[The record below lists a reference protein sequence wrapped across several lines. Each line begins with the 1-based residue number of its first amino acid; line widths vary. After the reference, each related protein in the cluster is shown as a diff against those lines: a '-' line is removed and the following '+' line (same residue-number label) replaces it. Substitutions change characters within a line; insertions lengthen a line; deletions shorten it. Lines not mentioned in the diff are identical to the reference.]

1 MFKKSRGEKGHRS
14 SRVHGKSTDDGH
26 PRDAMPDE
34 DVELGCVTGHARFTL
49 PATILVP
56 VMVLICT
63 ATPLFVRPLA
73 ATPPPPVTIND
84 VFDPD
89 LADVKPAAVQGIK
102 DAAAKAKA
110 SEDGCYPPP
119 VASFTAQVKSSGD
132 GSFDAS
138 LGQARAGALQQT
150 LTSLGYGEGRVK
162 TGHATG
168 SSDSV
173 QVNYD
178 APNKG
183 KDTDPPRLKV
193 TWTPPKDTKVK
204 AGDKIRVTIIASERY
219 ADGHKSWPTGVQS
232 IQLTANDGLVDSKD
246 YGKPPQPCV
255 RQTLEASYTV
265 PNNPPPIIHLHAIA
279 EDGVGNHGGEDGD
292 FPTGDKWEGT
302 WHVTGIHDS
311 QRYGAGGKLVRHQ
324 ETFDATFV
332 FYVSGDGVIS
342 GEGRATVDNPPG
354 VADEC
359 TNTWSPPHF
368 DVPVHIT
375 GKSSATVDGQPL
387 FTLELKPD
395 AVPVTFTSK
404 CPKGVGTAPCNWPA
418 CAESQCGWRVTML
431 AKDPS
436 TKDEETL
443 HACGPNNM
451 TQVKVTIHRAH
462 P

>member
-1 MFKKSRGEKGHRS
+1 
-14 SRVHGKSTDDGH
+14 
-26 PRDAMPDE
+26 MPDHE
-34 DVELGCVTGHARFTL
+34 IEHGSAMNHARFTL
-49 PATILVP
+49 PVTKLFLL
-56 VMVLICT
+56 MVLICS
-63 ATPLFVRPLA
+63 ALPIFVGPVFA
-73 ATPPPPVTIND
+73 ETPPPVTING

-89 LADVKPAAVQGIK
+89 LADVKPAAMQAIK
-102 DAAAKAKA
+102 DAVGKAKA

-119 VASFTAQVKSSGD
+119 LASFTAQVKSSGD
-132 GSFDAS
+132 ASFDAS
-138 LGQARAGALQQT
+138 LGQARADALQQT
-150 LTSLGYGEGRVK
+150 LSSLGYGSGQVK

-168 SSDSV
+168 SSDDV
-173 QVNYD
+173 QVNFDKSGKDKD
-178 APNKG
+178 APKI
-183 KDTDPPRLKV
+183 KV
-193 TWTPPKDTKVK
+193 TWIPSKGTKVK

-219 ADGHKSWPTGVQS
+219 ADGHKSWPTGVRS
-232 IQLTANDGLVDSKD
+232 IQLIADDRLVDIKD
-246 YGKPPQPCV
+246 YGMATQPCV
-255 RQTLEASYTV
+255 RQTLETSYTV
-265 PNNPPPIIHLHAIA
+265 PSKPPPVIHLHAIA
-279 EDGVGNHGGEDGD
+279 EDGGGNHGGEDGD

-324 ETFDATFV
+324 EIFDAIFA

-342 GEGRATVDNPPG
+342 GEGHASTEQPPG
-354 VADEC
+354 VADDC
-359 TNTWSPPHF
+359 TFTRSPQRF

-404 CPKGVGTAPCNWPA
+404 CPKGAGTSSCNWPA

-436 TKDEETL
+436 TKDEESL

-451 TQVKVTIHRAH
+451 TQVKVAIHRAH

>member
-1 MFKKSRGEKGHRS
+1 MFKKSRGEKGYRS
-14 SRVHGKSTDDGH
+14 ARVHGKFTDDGD
-26 PRDAMPDE
+26 PGGAMPDE
-34 DVELGCVTGHARFTL
+34 QVELGCVTGHARFTL
-49 PATILVP
+49 PATILCP
-56 VMVLICT
+56 VMVLICGT
-63 ATPLFVRPLA
+63 TPLFVRPLA

-119 VASFTAQVKSSGD
+119 AANFTAQVKSSGD

-138 LGQARAGALQQT
+138 LGQARADALQQT

-204 AGDKIRVTIIASERY
+204 AGDKIRVRIIASERY
-219 ADGHKSWPTGVQS
+219 ADGHKSQPTGVQS
-232 IQLTANDGLVDSKD
+232 IQFIANEELVDSKD
-246 YGKPPQPCV
+246 YGKPPQPCA
-255 RQTLEASYTV
+255 RQTLDATYTV
-265 PNNPPPIIHLHAIA
+265 PNDPKPIIHLHAIA
-279 EDGVGNHGGEDGD
+279 EDGVGNHGGEDAD
-292 FPTGDKWEGT
+292 FPTGDKWEGK
-302 WHVTGIHDS
+302 WHVIGTHDA
-311 QRYGAGGKLVRHQ
+311 QLYGAGGKVRHQ
-324 ETFDATFV
+324 ETLDATFT
-332 FYVSGDGVIS
+332 FYVVGDGTVS
-342 GEGRATVDNPPG
+342 GEGNASSEQSPG
-354 VADEC
+354 VNEEC
-359 TNTWSPPHF
+359 KYTRSPQKF
-368 DVPVHIT
+368 DVPVHIA
-375 GKSSATVDGQPL
+375 GKRSATVDGRPL

-395 AVPVTFTSK
+395 SMPVTLTST
-404 CPKGVGTAPCNWPA
+404 CPKGTGSAPCNWPQ
-418 CAESQCGWRVTML
+418 CAETQCGCQVTML
-431 AKDPS
+431 AEDPA